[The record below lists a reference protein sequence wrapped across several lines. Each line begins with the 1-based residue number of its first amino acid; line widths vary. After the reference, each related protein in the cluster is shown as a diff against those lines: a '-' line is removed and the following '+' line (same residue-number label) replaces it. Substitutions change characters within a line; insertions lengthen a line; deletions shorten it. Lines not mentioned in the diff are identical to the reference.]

1 MKTCSRLT
9 NQIILLFNSIS
20 KRGDLGQCLE
30 MLWKA
35 IVKICDSIFDLL
47 EVKESQVK
55 REVQNLKR
63 IINDRHQTET
73 DALKAENMD
82 IETQTL
88 NDLREA
94 RLENSQLK
102 EEREQLET
110 RIMQKDIILTEMSEY

>member
-1 MKTCSRLT
+1 
-9 NQIILLFNSIS
+9 
-20 KRGDLGQCLE
+20 

>member
-1 MKTCSRLT
+1 
-9 NQIILLFNSIS
+9 
-20 KRGDLGQCLE
+20 
-30 MLWKA
+30 
-35 IVKICDSIFDLL
+35 
-47 EVKESQVK
+47 
-55 REVQNLKR
+55 
-63 IINDRHQTET
+63 
-73 DALKAENMD
+73 MD